1 MGGLIAIRLQ
11 GIDSLLAWG
20 LIIAGLLALVP
31 FGRLEA
37 AQAEPL
43 VYVRLLGQPTQWPIQ
58 FTAFLFGLSVLGAQ
72 IPLSTFARTDRTSV
86 RKGKSVSVRLDLD
99 GCRIIKKNK
108 HHQSYKS
115 KQEKRHI

>member
-1 MGGLIAIRLQ
+1 MRISDWSSDVCSSDLDYAGLVAITAVLGLVMGGLIAIRLQ

-43 VYVRLLGQPTQWPIQ
+43 VDVRLLGQPTQWPKI
-58 FTAFLFGLSVLGAQ
+58 GRAQ
-72 IPLSTFARTDRTSV
+72 CWERVCQLV
-86 RKGKSVSVRLDLD
+86 
-99 GCRIIKKNK
+99 
-108 HHQSYKS
+108 
-115 KQEKRHI
+115 